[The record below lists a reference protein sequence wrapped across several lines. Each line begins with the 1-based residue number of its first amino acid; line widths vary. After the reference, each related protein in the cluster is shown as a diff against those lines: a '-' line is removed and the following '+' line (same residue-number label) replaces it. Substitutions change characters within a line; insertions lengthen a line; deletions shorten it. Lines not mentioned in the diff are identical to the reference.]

1 MKDFYNEKVAPKVE
15 DVLEKYE
22 DNKQTVLIIL
32 ASIGALVLVAGVA
45 YLTYRL
51 VMKYNERFEEELEEA
66 EEEDFFEDE
75 EKE

>member
-1 MKDFYNEKVAPKVE
+1 MKEFYDEKVAPKVDE
-15 DVLEKYE
+15 VLEKYE

-32 ASIGALVLVAGVA
+32 ACIGALVLVGGVA

-75 EKE
+75 DKE